1 MSKSHNRPWGGG
13 NLEKRNLKKKSKET
27 KRKRVKSVYGSANWL
42 DTVLIDTS
50 IYYGDTVYVNVALAR

>member
-1 MSKSHNRPWGGG
+1 VVGG

-42 DTVLIDTS
+42 VTVLIDTS
-50 IYYGDTVYVNVALAR
+50 YYGDIVYVNVALAR